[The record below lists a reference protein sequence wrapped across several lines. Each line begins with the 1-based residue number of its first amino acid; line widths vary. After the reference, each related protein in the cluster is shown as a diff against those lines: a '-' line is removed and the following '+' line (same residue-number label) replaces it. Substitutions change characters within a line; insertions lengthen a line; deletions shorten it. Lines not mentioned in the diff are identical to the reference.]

1 MKHLLSVCQLPPATF
16 PSFLHL
22 PLCFSFLWLPLSP
35 NFSLKYLLDFTGN
48 EFSFK
53 EFPKAYRVSSS
64 FSISHSP
71 SVLLLCC
78 SSVYLSNSII
88 LSFITEAFASHTPAV
103 WFICFHP
110 FFAVS
115 LSHPLQLQL
124 SLNFLHLADT
134 PLPPNPAVCLPS
146 FFPSASRSVLG
157 GNGINTLHVKGIR
170 MIRWLVT
177 VKVFSHI

>member
-1 MKHLLSVCQLPPATF
+1 MNF
-16 PSFLHL
+16 PLN
-22 PLCFSFLWLPLSP
+22 
-35 NFSLKYLLDFTGN
+35 NFQKRIESRH
-48 EFSFK
+48 
-53 EFPKAYRVSSS
+53 P
-64 FSISHSP
+64 FSISYS
-71 SVLLLCC
+71 L
-78 SSVYLSNSII
+78 SVYLSNSII

-103 WFICFHP
+103 WFICFPP

-157 GNGINTLHVKGIR
+157 GNGMLFALINTLHVKGIR

-177 VKVFSHI
+177 VKVFSHIWWTFVPKTHPQAPKNLHPIRRQWVVAKLWTPDLRLFFLKLQNHWS